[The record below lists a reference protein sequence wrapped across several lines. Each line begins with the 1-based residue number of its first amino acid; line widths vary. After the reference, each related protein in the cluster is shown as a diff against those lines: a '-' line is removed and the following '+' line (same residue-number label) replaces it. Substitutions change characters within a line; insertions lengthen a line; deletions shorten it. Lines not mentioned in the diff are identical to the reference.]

1 MTGSRDAKHAPPGR
15 NHTIDV
21 AKGLVILLVV
31 FAHNPLFLSGE
42 EELRRIIFSFPLS
55 LFFIVSGF
63 FLKPDVPVG
72 AFVRTRAAALLK
84 PFFVVLLALFAFKAV
99 KKTML
104 QGGLEAADYRHLAG
118 IFYGTGPTIDWA
130 PLWYLP
136 SLFLTLLFAVLLLK
150 VVRSR
155 AWIAVLAMVLL
166 LVGVQA
172 IHHFWNRGI
181 CVDAGGPA
189 QGMLPG
195 LPWSFDLIPI
205 TSSFVLVGY
214 LLGEK
219 ARSFQFNGLWFAVAL
234 AVFVASHAFF
244 DATIDLNCRIYDHL
258 VLSTIEAYAGS
269 YLVLAVS
276 SLIARFQACRVAV
289 AYIGSG
295 TIFILLF
302 HLYIQHLAVQ
312 IFSRYLQNDVAA
324 AILGY
329 LAGCLLPLVIYEI
342 AKRNS
347 LLGMLLLPGGS
358 DHGSKRRTPRSLGS
372 ERS

>member
-1 MTGSRDAKHAPPGR
+1 MIGNREATLVPQGR

-55 LFFIVSGF
+55 LFFMVSGF
-63 FLKPDVPVG
+63 FLKPDISIV
-72 AFVRTRAAALLK
+72 AFIRTRASALLK
-84 PFFVVLLALFAFKAV
+84 PFFVVLLALFAFKAA
-99 KKTML
+99 KKVML
-104 QGGLEAADYRHLAG
+104 QGGLEGADYKHLVG

-166 LVGVQA
+166 FVGVQA
-172 IHHFWNRGI
+172 VHHFWSDGI

-189 QGMLPG
+189 PGMLPG

-214 LLGEK
+214 LFGEK
-219 ARSFQFNGLWFAVAL
+219 ARSFQFNGLWFVVAL
-234 AVFVASHAFF
+234 AIFAASHAFF
-244 DATIDLNCRIYDHL
+244 DATTDLNCRIYDDII
-258 VLSTIEAYAGS
+258 LSTIEAYAGS
-269 YLVLAVS
+269 YLVLGVS
-276 SLIARFQACRVAV
+276 ALIARFPACRAAV
-289 AYIGSG
+289 AYIGAG

-312 IFSRYLQNDVAA
+312 IFSRYLQNDVVA

-342 AKRNS
+342 AKRNV
-347 LLGMLLLPGGS
+347 LLRMLLLPGGS
-358 DHGSKRRTPRSLGS
+358 DRGSKRRTAGSLDS
-372 ERS
+372 ERP